1 MLKKVVSLLLTLS
14 FVFVIMSMEHSGIYQ
29 QSLVFGQ
36 TLTEGPSIE
45 SGTNDTQ
52 GQVDSFDAEGT
63 IGSLAVDT
71 LVGSD
76 TSLGTHTG
84 DLWILGGNWSFSVE
98 NGNLSNFDAD
108 IVMTRQDGSGRHIHS
123 IDTLT
128 DATGAIPPLTES
140 NIVLRSENYTAFMG
154 NANITTGEQVRYQDV
169 PLVIHLNNGN
179 ALNLNV
185 DPVKT
190 DHHFKGLPV
199 LGTVFSITDESGN
212 QLRNEG

>member
-212 QLRNEG
+212 QLRIEG